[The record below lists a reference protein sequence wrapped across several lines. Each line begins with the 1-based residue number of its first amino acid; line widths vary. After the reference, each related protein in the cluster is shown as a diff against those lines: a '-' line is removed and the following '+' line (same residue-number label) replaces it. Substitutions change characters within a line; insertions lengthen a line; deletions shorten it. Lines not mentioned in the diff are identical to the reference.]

1 MDKKFSSGH
10 YLKQGLADANITPA
24 QFSLFIGW
32 PLSKVELVLSG
43 REPLTEEMC
52 KQLAA
57 YFGNS
62 AELWQRLERDYRA
75 SL

>member
-1 MDKKFSSGH
+1 MDKKFSPGY
-10 YLKQGLADANITPA
+10 YLKQDLADADITPA

-32 PLSKVELVLSG
+32 PLAKVELVLSG
-43 REPLTEEMC
+43 REPLTEDMS

-62 AELWQRLERDYRA
+62 AELWQSLERDYRG
-75 SL
+75 L